1 MKKIIILLL
10 SFIILCSLAACGQ
23 QNSVAENT
31 AEATAPETTAAEPT
45 TSAELEETIR
55 SHDFEGVIYA
65 VRDGKVIAAYADG
78 KLESGEDITIDA
90 SMPIGSVSKQFCA
103 AAVMLLQDQGKF
115 SVNDKLDKY
124 YPDYPESGRITL
136 HDLLSMRSGIPELTE
151 ESGADVTLEHT
162 EEENLSAIKQWVFS
176 QKLTFEPGS
185 TFAYANINYLL
196 LSDIVSQVSGKRYID
211 FLRDSFF
218 TPLGM
223 IHTGSIIEL
232 ADDPAW
238 VQGAVYNQVDAQ
250 PGLTNG
256 CGDIISNAADI
267 TLWLNALSD
276 GRAVSAESY
285 NAMTAEHSSGEG
297 YGYGMYTDIDG
308 GVGHYGAIGI
318 YSAFDYIDTDKNFT
332 LFAVSNTIY
341 PPEINGLA
349 EDLLT
354 DLME

>member
-103 AAVMLLQDQGKF
+103 AAVMLLQDQGKL

-162 EEENLSAIKQWVFS
+162 EEENLSAIK
-176 QKLTFEPGS
+176 
-185 TFAYANINYLL
+185 
-196 LSDIVSQVSGKRYID
+196 
-211 FLRDSFF
+211 
-218 TPLGM
+218 
-223 IHTGSIIEL
+223 H
-232 ADDPAW
+232 
-238 VQGAVYNQVDAQ
+238 
-250 PGLTNG
+250 
-256 CGDIISNAADI
+256 
-267 TLWLNALSD
+267 
-276 GRAVSAESY
+276 
-285 NAMTAEHSSGEG
+285 
-297 YGYGMYTDIDG
+297 
-308 GVGHYGAIGI
+308 
-318 YSAFDYIDTDKNFT
+318 
-332 LFAVSNTIY
+332 
-341 PPEINGLA
+341 
-349 EDLLT
+349 
-354 DLME
+354 